1 MENHN
6 RRDSYLKH
14 IIDVVIKRLW
24 IIVLCAVIGTA
35 GAFLA
40 STYLIEKEY
49 TASVSMYVTPD
60 MNNPSAGEALN
71 YLYYAQQIVDTYTHI
86 LQTTS
91 FMKSVADASDLG
103 YSAEQLSKMIQIEV
117 LDETEIISISVTS
130 NSPEDSYKLANTAA
144 MMAPEK
150 IMEIKTADSVSVVDK
165 AVIPRQASSPNVLI
179 NTIIGLA
186 LGLGI
191 GYLLVNILELFDNR
205 IKDEDD
211 FLKNY
216 DIPILGIIPKINEN

>member
-1 MENHN
+1 MENQN
-6 RRDSYLKH
+6 RRDNHLNH
-14 IIDVVIKRLW
+14 IIGVVIKRLW
-24 IIVLCAVIGTA
+24 IIVLCAIIGTA

-40 STYLIEKEY
+40 STYFIEKEY
-49 TASVSMYVTPD
+49 TSSVSMYVTPE
-60 MNNPSAGEALN
+60 MKNPTAGEALN

-91 FMKSVADASDLG
+91 FMRSVADTSNLG
-103 YSAEQLSKMIQIEV
+103 YTAEQLGRMIKVEV
-117 LDETEIISISVTS
+117 LDETEIIRISVTS
-130 NSPEDSYKLANTAA
+130 NSPEDSYRLANTAA
-144 MMAPEK
+144 VMAPEK
-150 IMEIKTADSVSVVDK
+150 IMEIKTANSVSVVDK
-165 AVIPRQASSPNVLI
+165 AVIPKKPSSPNILM
-179 NTIIGLA
+179 NTIIGLV

-191 GYLLVNILELFDNR
+191 GYFIINILELFDNR